1 MRCVFHPTPPRLD
14 IEFRTKSLPFFQAL
28 QLAIT
33 CPFSIRC
40 AADGRRMNEFP
51 KRAKKTRRNF
61 WRDACV
67 SFLWLAAFTAFPCP
81 TSAQVFS
88 RQVQS
93 QPPTA
98 DPAKTYTITGSV
110 INTVTGEPISRA
122 LVQIPGG
129 QAIMTASDGS
139 FEFTGVPDGQIYL
152 TARKPGF
159 FSDEDLHPGR
169 QLMLI
174 KTAKIKDPVVLKLNP
189 QSLITGRITDSNGEP
204 IENAPISVFST
215 SIQDGRRRRTYVNQ
229 ASPNEDGEFRFSG
242 LRPGRYFLSAGA
254 GLVEPPS
261 RLAPTVKA
269 AERGLPKMYYPGVP
283 DRAEATPIPLSPGQH
298 AVIDLSLQ
306 SVPLHQVSVKIMGA
320 PPTGVGVQVLSP
332 DRYDAAQLFNIYD
345 PDTGVHRFSVPRG
358 LYIISAS
365 VQITSNQRQQT
376 LRAQTQVNVTSD
388 LDNIV
393 LALAPT
399 DSIPIEIR
407 TEFTKPDSPYSS
419 PNFHPTAYVHL
430 IPDTPFG
437 NDQFSQPESAQ
448 NPSPVLKDLE
458 PGKYWVQVDNSYGY
472 VQSLRC
478 GSQDLTREPL
488 TVAAGQHLPPIEIV
502 LRDGIA
508 LLEDK
513 PFAGAMI
520 VLIPTDPTHSPTLLR
535 RDQSDSDG
543 TFALPSIVPGK
554 YTLVALRDGW
564 DLEWSNPAVFGQ
576 YLGSGQQVETAANGK
591 YTAKVNVL
599 SVR

>member
-1 MRCVFHPTPPRLD
+1 
-14 IEFRTKSLPFFQAL
+14 
-28 QLAIT
+28 
-33 CPFSIRC
+33 
-40 AADGRRMNEFP
+40 MNEIP
-51 KRAKKTRRNF
+51 KRANKTRRNSY
-61 WRDACV
+61 RYVCV
-67 SFLWLAAFTAFPCP
+67 ALLWLAAFTSFTRP
-81 TSAQVFS
+81 TSAQIV
-88 RQVQS
+88 RAQVQS
-93 QPPTA
+93 QPASA

-110 INTVTGEPISRA
+110 INAVTGEPINRT
-122 LVQIPGG
+122 LVQLAGG

-139 FEFTGVPDGQIYL
+139 FEFTGVSDSQTYL

-159 FSDEDLHPGR
+159 FSDEELHPGQ

-204 IENAPISVFST
+204 IENAPITVFST

-242 LRPGRYFLSAGA
+242 LRPGRYFLSAGS

-269 AERGLPKMYYPGVP
+269 AERGFPKTYYPGVP
-283 DRAEATPIPLSPGQH
+283 DRAEATPISLNPGQH
-298 AVIDLSLQ
+298 AVIDLLLQ
-306 SVPLHQVSVKIMGA
+306 SVPLYQVSVQIMGA
-320 PPTGVGVQVLSP
+320 TPTGVGVQVLSP
-332 DRYDAAQLFNIYD
+332 DGDDAAPLFNFYD

-365 VQITSNQRQQT
+365 VQITSNQRQQI

-419 PNFHPTAYVHL
+419 PNFRPSANVHL
-430 IPDTPFG
+430 IPDRPFG
-437 NDQFSQPESAQ
+437 NDQFSQLESAQ

-458 PGKYWVQVDNSYGY
+458 PGKYWVEVDNSYGY

-502 LRDGIA
+502 LRDDSASLAVSLRSENPDTTATVVVVGSGNLQNFVKVLQSWNGNTGANDLAPGDYTIYAFDNIA
-508 LLEDK
+508 DLEYRNPDVLSAYSSRATRVTLAPNAK
-513 PFAGAMI
+513 TNI
-520 VLIPTDPTHSPTLLR
+520 VL
-535 RDQSDSDG
+535 
-543 TFALPSIVPGK
+543 
-554 YTLVALRDGW
+554 
-564 DLEWSNPAVFGQ
+564 DLIH
-576 YLGSGQQVETAANGK
+576 VEE
-591 YTAKVNVL
+591 
-599 SVR
+599 